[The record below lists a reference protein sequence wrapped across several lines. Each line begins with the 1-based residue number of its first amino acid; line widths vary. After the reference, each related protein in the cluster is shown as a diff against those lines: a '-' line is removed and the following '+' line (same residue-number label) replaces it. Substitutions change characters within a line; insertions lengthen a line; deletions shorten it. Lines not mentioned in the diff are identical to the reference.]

1 MAMAA
6 RGAILERGGT
16 STVTRRAIRLL
27 SALFI
32 TLGMVA
38 LAAAPTA
45 AADDHQVVVL
55 PARGIVDHV
64 LAGYLADGITRAE
77 RDGAAAIVIELN
89 TPGGDLQ
96 STNDIV
102 GAILDST
109 VPTIVWVAPSG
120 GRAASAGT
128 FITLAGH
135 LALMAPGTSI
145 GAASPVDGQGN
156 DIPGTLGAKIKNDAI
171 AKIRSI
177 AEARNR
183 NVEWAVSTVRD
194 AVSSAASEA
203 VSLGAVDGI
212 AQSLDDVLAFAD
224 GREVQIGGDPVVI
237 DLAGATTVER
247 PMNALQ
253 EIIRLLSD
261 PNIAFLLFSVG
272 SLGLLYEL
280 QNPNFATGILGG
292 LAIVLAFIG
301 FGSLPL
307 NVGGIILIGF
317 GIVMLA
323 LETTVTSHG
332 LLAVAG
338 LVCFVLGASALYT
351 EPGDPFGPL
360 VGVATPLIAVM
371 TATAAAIAGL
381 ISLMAVRTR
390 TMTGTGLVGIAV
402 AAGAHGVVRRPIEP
416 LGSVHISGEEWT
428 ARSVSDRPIERGTPV
443 TVVAVDGLTVLVEPD
458 SQPSQA

>member
-1 MAMAA
+1 MAA
-6 RGAILERGGT
+6 GGAILDDGGT
-16 STVTRRAIRLL
+16 STVARRAIRLL

-38 LAAAPTA
+38 LAAAPIA
-45 AADDHQVVVL
+45 AAGDRQVIVL

-64 LAGYLADGITRAE
+64 LAGYLADGIDRAE
-77 RDGAAAIVIELN
+77 RDGAAAVVIELN

-135 LALMAPGTSI
+135 IALMAPGTSI

-171 AKIRSI
+171 SKIRSI

-194 AVSSAASEA
+194 AASAAASEA

-224 GREVQIGGDPVVI
+224 GREITIGGDPVVI

-247 PMNALQ
+247 SMNALQ
-253 EIIRLLSD
+253 EVIRLLSD

-317 GIVMLA
+317 GVVMLA

-360 VGVATPLIAVM
+360 VGVATPLIVVM
-371 TATAAAIAGL
+371 TATAAAFVGL
-381 ISLMAVRTR
+381 ISFMAVRTR
-390 TMTGTGLVGIAV
+390 SMTGTGLVGIAV
-402 AAGAHGVVRRPIEP
+402 VSGAQGVVRRPIEP
-416 LGSVHISGEEWT
+416 LGSVHIAGEEWT
-428 ARSVSDRPIERGTPV
+428 ARSASDRPIERGTPV

>member
-1 MAMAA
+1 MA
-6 RGAILERGGT
+6 
-16 STVTRRAIRLL
+16 RRAIRML
-27 SALFI
+27 SALFV
-32 TLGMVA
+32 TLGAVA
-38 LAAAPTA
+38 LAAAPTDA
-45 AADDHQVVVL
+45 VDDRSVIVL
-55 PARGIVDHV
+55 PARGIVDQV
-64 LAGYLADGITRAE
+64 LAGYLADGIARAE
-77 RDGAAAIVIELN
+77 REGAAAVVIELN
-89 TPGGDLQ
+89 TPGGGLE

-102 GAILDST
+102 GVILDAN

-135 LALMAPGTSI
+135 IALMAPGTSI

-156 DIPGTLGAKIKNDAI
+156 DIPGTLGAKVMNDAI
-171 AKIRSI
+171 AKIRAI

-183 NVEWAVSTVRD
+183 NVDWAVSTVRD

-203 VSLGAVDGI
+203 VSVGAVDGI
-212 AQSLDDVLAFAD
+212 AQSLEDVLAFAD
-224 GREVQIGGDPVVI
+224 GREVQIGSDPVVI
-237 DLAGATTVER
+237 DLAGATPVER

-253 EIIRLLSD
+253 EIIRLLGD
-261 PNIAFLLFSVG
+261 PNIAFLLFTVG

-292 LAIVLAFIG
+292 LAIILAFIG

-307 NVGGIILIGF
+307 NVGGIILIAF
-317 GIVMLA
+317 GILLLA

-332 LLAVAG
+332 LLAAGG

-360 VGVATPLIAVM
+360 VGVATPLIVVM
-371 TATAAAIAGL
+371 TATAAAFAGL
-381 ISLMAVRTR
+381 ISFMAVRTR
-390 TMTGTGLVGIAV
+390 RMTGTGLVGIAV
-402 AAGAHGVVRRPIEP
+402 ASGAHGVVRRPIEP
-416 LGSVHISGEEWT
+416 LGSVHIAGEEWT
-428 ARSVSDRPIERGTPV
+428 ARSASDRPIERGTPV

>member
-1 MAMAA
+1 MAA
-6 RGAILERGGT
+6 GGAILERGGT
-16 STVTRRAIRLL
+16 STVARRAIRLL

-64 LAGYLADGITRAE
+64 LAGYLADGIARAE
-77 RDGAAAIVIELN
+77 REGAAAVVIELN

-102 GAILDST
+102 GAILEST

-135 LALMAPGTSI
+135 IALMAPGTSI

-183 NVEWAVSTVRD
+183 NVDWAVSTVRD

-203 VSLGAVDGI
+203 VSVGAVDGI

-224 GREVQIGGDPVVI
+224 GREIQIGGDPVVI
-237 DLAGATTVER
+237 DLAGATSVER

-253 EIIRLLSD
+253 EVIRLLSD

-360 VGVATPLIAVM
+360 VGVATPLIVVM
-371 TATAAAIAGL
+371 TATAAAIVGL
-381 ISLMAVRTR
+381 ISFMAVRTR
-390 TMTGTGLVGIAV
+390 RMTGTGLVGIAV
-402 AAGAHGVVRRPIEP
+402 AAGAHGIVRRPIEP

-443 TVVAVDGLTVLVEPD
+443 TVVAVDGLTVLVEPE